1 MQHQLLILN
10 ALTVYLFLHS
20 VLLAQAVQLVH
31 FVYLVMPEVLV
42 LTAILDILDPIVI
55 YAREGTIK

>member
-20 VLLAQAVQLVH
+20 VLLARAVQLVH
-31 FVYLVMPEVLV
+31 YVCLVMAEVLV
-42 LTAILDILDPIVI
+42 LAAILDILDPIVI